1 MANDKTDTKLG
12 RVRLLWSV
20 RCDNTVH
27 QIQTTTHKDHDSIH
41 KGIQVRTRLF
51 PQIYGYDDQRSTEID
66 AQVV

>member
-20 RCDNTVH
+20 HCDNTVH
-27 QIQTTTHKDHDSIH
+27 QIQATTHKDHDPIH
-41 KGIQVRTRLF
+41 QGIQVRAGLF

-66 AQVV
+66 A